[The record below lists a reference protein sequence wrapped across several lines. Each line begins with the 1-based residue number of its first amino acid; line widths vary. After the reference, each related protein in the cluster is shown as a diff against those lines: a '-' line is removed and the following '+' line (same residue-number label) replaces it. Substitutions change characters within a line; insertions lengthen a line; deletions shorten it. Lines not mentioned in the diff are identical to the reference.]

1 MRIVKS
7 FLLGAAMLA
16 CIPAVAG
23 AQDRMMHFYFGGGP
37 TFISGNM
44 ADHFGTGVGPAV
56 GATFDLSSRI
66 SFGAEYAF
74 RRFHADNWV
83 DILGGSFTAYHDT
96 HQIAFNMIFNV
107 TPADSRARVYIVA
120 GPGAYYR
127 KVTVTKYEGTGIVCD
142 PYWYICGT
150 YPIESILG
158 SRGGWDFGF
167 NVGAGVGFKLGSSD
181 DAEFTIESRYHF
193 VQGPEITPTPA
204 QAALGF
210 TGGKANGYY
219 IPLTFGF
226 RF

>member
-1 MRIVKS
+1 MRMVKS
-7 FLLGAAMLA
+7 FLLGAAILA
-16 CIPAVAG
+16 CIPAVAA
-23 AQDRMMHFYFGGGP
+23 AQERQWHFYFGGGP
-37 TFISGNM
+37 TFVAGKM
-44 ADHFGTGVGPAV
+44 GDHFSTGVGPAV
-56 GATFDLSSRI
+56 GTTYDFNSRMAI
-66 SFGAEYAF
+66 GAEYAF
-74 RRFHADNWV
+74 RRFHAENWV
-83 DILGGSFTAYHDT
+83 DVLGVSLTAHHDT
-96 HQIAFNMIFNV
+96 HQIAVNFIYNV
-107 TPADSRARVYIVA
+107 TPADARVRVYAVA

-127 KVTVTKYEGTGIVCD
+127 KITVTKYEGTGVVCD

-167 NVGAGVGFKLGSSD
+167 SVGAGVGFKLGQSD

-193 VQGPEITPTPA
+193 VAGPQITPNAGSPA
-204 QAALGF
+204 SF